1 MRRAAARPEETGSD
15 PVELTRAQRYHGA
28 RLVASAAKDADDC
41 ALLLAALGLTA
52 ADGVAETTPVDAS
65 PVRRPLP

>member
-28 RLVASAAKDADDC
+28 RLVASAAKDAEDC

-52 ADGVAETTPVDAS
+52 ADGVAETPAA
-65 PVRRPLP
+65 VRRS